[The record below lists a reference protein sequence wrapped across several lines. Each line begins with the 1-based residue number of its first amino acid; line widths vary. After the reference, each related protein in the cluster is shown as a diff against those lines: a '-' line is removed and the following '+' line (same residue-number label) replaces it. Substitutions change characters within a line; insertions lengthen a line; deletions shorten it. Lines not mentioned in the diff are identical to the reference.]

1 MWNNR
6 IIKHE
11 KDGVTW
17 YSVHEVFYNEDGSI
31 YAYTEDPITIVG
43 ETKSETIKQVE
54 QILRDIKDTP
64 VLVASE
70 IEFKE
75 ISVSLSELNSFVPT
89 SSSSS
94 CTDSYLFLA
103 TSFLLSKGNLSIK
116 RFPPRNL

>member
-17 YSVHEVFYNEDGSI
+17 HSVHEVFYNKDGSI

-43 ETKSETIKQVE
+43 ETKSETIGQVE

-70 IEFKE
+70 IEFKDYE
-75 ISVSLSELNSFVPT
+75 E
-89 SSSSS
+89 
-94 CTDSYLFLA
+94 
-103 TSFLLSKGNLSIK
+103 
-116 RFPPRNL
+116 

>member
-17 YSVHEVFYNEDGSI
+17 YSVHEVFYNKDGSI

-43 ETKSETIKQVE
+43 ETEEEAVEQAE
-54 QILRDIKDTP
+54 QILRDIKDMP

-70 IEFKE
+70 LDMMGK
-75 ISVSLSELNSFVPT
+75 
-89 SSSSS
+89 
-94 CTDSYLFLA
+94 
-103 TSFLLSKGNLSIK
+103 
-116 RFPPRNL
+116 

>member
-17 YSVHEVFYNEDGSI
+17 YSVHEVFYNKDGSI

-43 ETKSETIKQVE
+43 ETKSETIGQVE
-54 QILRDIKDTP
+54 QILRDIKDT
-64 VLVASE
+64 LVIDASE

-75 ISVSLSELNSFVPT
+75 YEEE
-89 SSSSS
+89 
-94 CTDSYLFLA
+94 
-103 TSFLLSKGNLSIK
+103 
-116 RFPPRNL
+116 

>member
-11 KDGVTW
+11 KDGATW

-31 YAYTEDPITIVG
+31 YAHTEDGITIIG
-43 ETKSETIKQVE
+43 ETEEETIEQVE

-70 IEFKE
+70 IEFKDYE
-75 ISVSLSELNSFVPT
+75 
-89 SSSSS
+89 
-94 CTDSYLFLA
+94 
-103 TSFLLSKGNLSIK
+103 G
-116 RFPPRNL
+116 

>member
-11 KDGVTW
+11 KDGNTW

-31 YAYTEDPITIVG
+31 YAHTEDAITIIG
-43 ETKSETIKQVE
+43 ETEEETIEQVE

-70 IEFKE
+70 IEFKDHE
-75 ISVSLSELNSFVPT
+75 EE
-89 SSSSS
+89 
-94 CTDSYLFLA
+94 
-103 TSFLLSKGNLSIK
+103 
-116 RFPPRNL
+116 

>member
-11 KDGVTW
+11 KDGATW

-31 YAYTEDPITIVG
+31 YARTEDPITIVG
-43 ETKSETIKQVE
+43 ETEEEAVEQVE

-70 IEFKE
+70 IEFKDYE
-75 ISVSLSELNSFVPT
+75 EE
-89 SSSSS
+89 
-94 CTDSYLFLA
+94 
-103 TSFLLSKGNLSIK
+103 
-116 RFPPRNL
+116 

>member
-11 KDGVTW
+11 KNGTIW
-17 YSVHEVFYNEDGSI
+17 YGVHEVFYNKDGSI
-31 YAYTEDPITIVG
+31 YAYTEDAITIIG
-43 ETKSETIKQVE
+43 ETEEETIGQAE

-75 ISVSLSELNSFVPT
+75 YEE
-89 SSSSS
+89 
-94 CTDSYLFLA
+94 
-103 TSFLLSKGNLSIK
+103 
-116 RFPPRNL
+116 

>member
-11 KDGVTW
+11 KDEVTW

-31 YAYTEDPITIVG
+31 YAYTDDAITIIG
-43 ETKSETIKQVE
+43 ETEEETIEQVE

-70 IEFKE
+70 IEFKDYE
-75 ISVSLSELNSFVPT
+75 EE
-89 SSSSS
+89 
-94 CTDSYLFLA
+94 
-103 TSFLLSKGNLSIK
+103 
-116 RFPPRNL
+116 